1 MTRITENTIE
11 AFAIKLLD
19 KLDYEYIDAPDFA
32 PDSQNPEM
40 ESFEQVLLLC
50 RLQKAVRR
58 MNHSFPADTQVEA
71 INSTQARQKST
82 RQMTIAD
89 DIKLT
94 VTQDRQGTP
103 AYNTGL
109 AKVAV
114 QCSASKFVVK
124 IATFAKPEN
133 VMDKFSEN
141 NK

>member
-1 MTRITENTIE
+1 
-11 AFAIKLLD
+11 
-19 KLDYEYIDAPDFA
+19 
-32 PDSQNPEM
+32 M

-58 MNHSFPADTQVEA
+58 MNHSIPADTQVEA

-89 DIKLT
+89 DIKLI

-114 QCSASKFVVK
+114 QCSAD
-124 IATFAKPEN
+124 TFAVNQGLILRIDICNEN
-133 VMDKFSEN
+133 RHLRQALNRYASCFKRNHSLETA
-141 NK
+141 